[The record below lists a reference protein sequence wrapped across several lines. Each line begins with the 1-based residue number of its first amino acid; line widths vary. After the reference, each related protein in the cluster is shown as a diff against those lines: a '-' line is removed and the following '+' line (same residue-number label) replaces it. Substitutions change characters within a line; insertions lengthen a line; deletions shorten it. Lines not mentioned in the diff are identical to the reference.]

1 MLLHHYTHL
10 RKVNKSFFIGIWTHV
25 WDVFGNHVK
34 PPLVK
39 YLVYKLRFL
48 DMRYEVR
55 EYDCGDR
62 DGNKMVIE
70 GVEEDNLSP
79 AGEIST

>member
-1 MLLHHYTHL
+1 MGKCMGLVWKPCEASNGKLLGL
-10 RKVNKSFFIGIWTHV
+10 QFRV
-25 WDVFGNHVK
+25 
-34 PPLVK
+34 
-39 YLVYKLRFL
+39 L

>member
-10 RKVNKSFFIGIWTHV
+10 RKVNKSFYIGVSYIWTHV

-34 PPLVK
+34 LLGLQFRV
-39 YLVYKLRFL
+39 L